1 MQANPRK
8 TTSLRHLGK
17 VDIAQLREAVL
28 AIPESVWDAE
38 EPEQA

>member
-1 MQANPRK
+1 MQPNPRK

-28 AIPESVWDAE
+28 AIPEPVWDADQRN
-38 EPEQA
+38 QA